1 MRKSIIISLFLIAGL
16 FAGEKITLEE
26 CLEIAQRNNPD
37 MMISGQ
43 QEEIST
49 NQMSQAWG
57 SLLPTVGAGMGATY
71 GAQAKREYMVGG
83 VLQVQPESTSES
95 FGVGLNVSQ
104 PLFNTAIFGGYKLAK
119 NGVIQAGL
127 SKNQTRQYLI
137 YEVTEKFY
145 SYLKAQE
152 LINVYEK
159 AHNNSL
165 EQLKKTEEMHRLG
178 QVAQKDVLKAKVRE
192 GGDRLNIINQKQALH
207 TAAINLKTV
216 MGLAADEKDLAVYE
230 KSYVAVKNVTLDAAK
245 EYCFTNNTSL
255 RLLEEQKR
263 SAGIQYKMAK
273 SAFLP
278 TLSAGFSYNRGGNQ
292 MDRMY
297 SELDQWWSRS
307 LSLDLGFSIFEGFK
321 RKKTVQIRQIECN
334 IYDEQIRKEKI
345 SLTSNLDQLVR
356 NLETYKEMLEI
367 NEINLNSA
375 KEDLRLAQEM
385 YKLNSATFLEVLD
398 AQSALTSAESD
409 IVRIK
414 YDMKVIEV
422 QLQLY
427 MGTI

>member
-16 FAGEKITLEE
+16 FAGDKITLEE
-26 CLEIAQRNNPD
+26 CLEIAQKNNPD
-37 MMISGQ
+37 MVISGQ

-57 SLLPTVGAGMGATY
+57 NLLPTVGAGIGANF
-71 GAQAKREYMVGG
+71 GAQAKREYMMGG
-83 VLQVQPESTSES
+83 ISQIQPKTTSES
-95 FGVGLNVSQ
+95 YSFGVSASQ
-104 PLFNTAIFGGYKLAK
+104 PLFNTALLSGYKLAK
-119 NGVIQAGL
+119 NGVVQAGL
-127 SKNQTRQYLI
+127 SKNQTRQHLI
-137 YEVTEKFY
+137 YDVTEKFY

-152 LINVYEK
+152 LLNVYEK
-159 AHNNSL
+159 AHKNSL

-192 GGDRLNIINQKQALH
+192 GGDRLNIINQKQALE
-207 TAAINLKTV
+207 TASINLKTS
-216 MGLAADEKDLAVYE
+216 MGLSADEKDFEVYE
-230 KSYVAVKNVTLDAAK
+230 KSYVAVKNVTLNAAK
-245 EYCFTNNTSL
+245 EYSFSNNTSL
-255 RLLEEQKR
+255 KILEEQKR
-263 SAGIQYKMAK
+263 SAEIQYKMTK

-278 TLSAGFSYNRGGNQ
+278 TLSAGFSYGRGGNQ
-292 MDRMY
+292 MDRLY
-297 SELDQWWSRS
+297 SEFDEWWTRS
-307 LSLDLGFSIFEGFK
+307 LSLDLSFSIFEGFK
-321 RKKTVQIRQIECN
+321 RKKDVQIKQIECK

-345 SLTSNLDQLVR
+345 ALTSSLDQLVR

-398 AQSALTSAESD
+398 AQSAYTSAESD

-422 QLQLY
+422 QLQLT
-427 MGTI
+427 MGTL